1 MAKLLFKTVSYL
13 LHPAFMTLLGVV
25 IILSYSH
32 LSLLTFDGKKAI
44 FIMVALTTL
53 LFPLAIVPLFYYQ
66 RLITGIEISSRKER
80 LFPLFI
86 SAAFY
91 YFGYYILHKYAAPVF
106 LQNYLFVAFLS
117 ILLAAI
123 VHIKWK
129 ISLHMIG
136 IGGFIGLLSVLSFLY
151 KVQFEWIL
159 MGAIFFAGILGS
171 ARLYL
176 NEHNQAQIYIGFLT
190 GFTLV
195 FGFMVLIN

>member
-1 MAKLLFKTVSYL
+1 MAKILFKTISYL
-13 LHPAFMTLLGVV
+13 LHPAFMTLFGVV
-25 IILSYSH
+25 IILTFSH

-44 FIMVALTTL
+44 FIMVALTTF

-66 RLITGIEISSRKER
+66 RLITGIEISDRKER
-80 LFPLFI
+80 LFPIFI

-106 LQNYLFVAFLS
+106 LQDYLFAAFLS
-117 ILLAAI
+117 VLLAALI
-123 VHIKWK
+123 HLKWK

-151 KVQFEWIL
+151 KIQLEWIL
-159 MGAIFFAGILGS
+159 MGAILMAGLLGT

-176 NEHNQAQIYIGFLT
+176 KEHTHMQIYVGFLT
-190 GFTLV
+190 GFILV
-195 FGFMVLIN
+195 FGFMVVIK